1 MGPSVAIPVDGN
13 ETLLLILAAG
23 VVAAVVLIIG
33 SVLAGGDSDVISR
46 RLEGVQQRHGAA
58 RPSGGKNTIAI
69 RRATSQGAVARL
81 GRLVGHWLPQ
91 RSVLEA
97 RLARTGK
104 ALTIGHY
111 VVGIVAAGL
120 GTVALAAGLFGL
132 PLLLATLIGI
142 AAGLY
147 LPHAVIGAMGAR
159 RLNAFTNLFP
169 DAIDL
174 MVRGLKSGLPIQ
186 ESIAAV
192 GREITDP
199 VGPEFRRIDETVK
212 LGTPLEAAF
221 WQAAQRIDT
230 PEFKFFVIAL
240 SVQRETGGNLGETLD
255 NLSDV
260 LRKRRQMKLKVK
272 ALSSE
277 ARASAYII
285 GALPFIMFGLL
296 LTLNTDYALEL
307 IRNPTGWVML
317 GAAFTSLAIGAGVM
331 AKMVR
336 FEI

>member
-1 MGPSVAIPVDGN
+1 MGPSVATPFDGN

-23 VVAAVVLIIG
+23 VVVAVVLMIG
-33 SVLAGGDSDVISR
+33 AVLTGDSDVISR
-46 RLEGVQQRHGAA
+46 RLESVQQRHGAA
-58 RPSGGKNTIAI
+58 RPREGKNAIAI
-69 RRATSQGAVARL
+69 RRAAPSGAVAKL

-91 RSVLEA
+91 RSMLEV

-111 VVGIVAAGL
+111 VVGIAVAGL
-120 GTVALAAGLFGL
+120 GTAGIAAGLFGL
-132 PLLLATLIGI
+132 PLLLAVLIGI

-147 LPHAVIGAMGAR
+147 LPHAVIGAMGSFR
-159 RLNAFTNLFP
+159 VSAFTNLFP
-169 DAIDL
+169 EAIDL

-186 ESIAAV
+186 ESIGAV
-192 GREITDP
+192 GREIADP

-240 SVQRETGGNLGETLD
+240 SVQRETGGNLGETLE

-285 GALPFIMFGLL
+285 GALPFVMFGLL
-296 LTLNTDYALEL
+296 LLLNAEYALEL
-307 IRNPTGWVML
+307 IHNPKGWVLL
-317 GAAFTSLAIGAGVM
+317 GVAFTSLTVGAGVM